1 MKKFFNEFKEFISK
15 GNVMDMAIGVII
27 ATAFGKITTS
37 LVNDVFM
44 PLIGMLIGGIDLGTL
59 NITLSPAVVDEA
71 GAVVKEAVVV
81 GIGTFLT
88 TVIDFILVAFVVFLV
103 VKAFNSAK
111 AKLEKP
117 AEPEPEPA
125 PAPQPKPAPKPNPT
139 PKPKQQKRISYKD
152 FLKKN
157 PEKRNSNPQRQRTT
171 PRKVKVGSV
180 KASFPNINQIANI
193 SASATTGA
201 AMKNELA
208 AYAQYIHSM
217 AKRNWAPPQDLYE
230 ELETEISFVVSKS
243 GVISAFRI
251 IRSSGN
257 SAFDNSVATTF
268 KSISLMP
275 PPDKQQHTITL
286 TFSSVD

>member
-1 MKKFFNEFKEFISK
+1 
-15 GNVMDMAIGVII
+15 MAESNNAKLGAYCSI
-27 ATAFGKITTS
+27 ALHAAVALAAI
-37 LVNDVFM
+37 VAVFVKTV
-44 PLIGMLIGGIDLGTL
+44 LKT
-59 NITLSPAVVDEA
+59 DEHPQPP
-71 GAVVKEAVVV
+71 
-81 GIGTFLT
+81 
-88 TVIDFILVAFVVFLV
+88 VVFDIV
-103 VKAFNSAK
+103 EPSPQPEPEPAPAPAPQETQITQPKIEEIE
-111 AKLEKP
+111 KLEIPEPQPEPEP
-117 AEPEPEPA
+117 APEPEPEPA

-139 PKPKQQKRISYKD
+139 PKPKQQISYED

-157 PEKRNSNPQRQRTT
+157 PEKRNPKPQRQRTT
-171 PRKVKVGSV
+171 SRKVKVGSV
-180 KASFPNINQIANI
+180 KSSFSNINQIANI

-217 AKRNWAPPQDLYE
+217 AKRNWVPPQDLYE

>member
-1 MKKFFNEFKEFISK
+1 MAESN
-15 GNVMDMAIGVII
+15 NVKLGAYCSIALHAAVALAAIV
-27 ATAFGKITTS
+27 A
-37 LVNDVFM
+37 VFVKTV
-44 PLIGMLIGGIDLGTL
+44 LKT
-59 NITLSPAVVDEA
+59 DEQPQPP
-71 GAVVKEAVVV
+71 
-81 GIGTFLT
+81 
-88 TVIDFILVAFVVFLV
+88 VVFEIV
-103 VKAFNSAK
+103 EPSPQPAPAPAPIPQETQITQPKIEEIK
-111 AKLEKP
+111 KLDIPEPQPEPEP
-117 AEPEPEPA
+117 APEPEPEPAPEPEPEPA

-139 PKPKQQKRISYKD
+139 PKPKQQISYED

-157 PEKRNSNPQRQRTT
+157 PEKRNPKPQRQRTT
-171 PRKVKVGSV
+171 PRKVNVGSV
-180 KASFPNINQIANI
+180 KANFPNINRIANI

-208 AYAQYIHSM
+208 TYAQYIHSM

-275 PPDKQQHTITL
+275 PPDKQQHTVTL